1 MTEQILMSPITPSEL
16 TRLITEGVRDE
27 IAKMMS
33 INKSS
38 AVENNSEELL
48 TTKEACQYLKCS
60 DVKLWRLRRDGLI
73 PFTKC
78 GRTILITKSDL
89 EHFIGKQK
97 RKEALND

>member
-33 INKSS
+33 MSQKNEIKDDSQ
-38 AVENNSEELL
+38 ELL
-48 TTKEACQYLKCS
+48 TTKEVCKFLKCS
-60 DVKLWRLRRDGLI
+60 DVKLWRLRKEGII

-78 GRTILITKSDL
+78 GRTILILKSDL
-89 EHFIGKQK
+89 QDYVSNQK
-97 RKEALND
+97 KEGGYND

>member
-27 IAKMMS
+27 IVKMMS
-33 INKSS
+33 VNQTST
-38 AVENNSEELL
+38 AENNSEELL

-60 DVKLWRLRRDGLI
+60 DVKLWRLRKDGMI

-78 GRTILITKSDL
+78 GRTILIAKSDL
-89 EHFIGKQK
+89 QDFINNQK
-97 RKEALND
+97 RKEAHND